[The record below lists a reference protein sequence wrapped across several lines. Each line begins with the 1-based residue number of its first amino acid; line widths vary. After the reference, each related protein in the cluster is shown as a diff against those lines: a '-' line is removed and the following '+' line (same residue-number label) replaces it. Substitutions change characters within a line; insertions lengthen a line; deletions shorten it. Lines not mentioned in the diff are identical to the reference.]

1 MKKIQFMGQKNI
13 ISKQLKYYRQQK
25 NITQEDLSA
34 RMQVLGIN
42 IDQQMISKIEHNNRF
57 VTDYELVSFCQALDI
72 TVPDMLYPFPEDSV
86 LS

>member
-25 NITQEDLSA
+25 NITQEDLAA
-34 RMQVLGIN
+34 RMQVLGVN

-57 VTDYELVSFCQALDI
+57 VTDYELVSFCQILDI
-72 TVPDMLYPFPEDSV
+72 SVPKMLHALYEDSTP
-86 LS
+86 